1 MPLNSALLIID
12 MQNDFV
18 VNKNSPVYIPNSD
31 KIILPLIN
39 ARKLFLSNK
48 QTVIHI
54 ITEHSQNRKFWG
66 KKDIELN
73 REYCMENTGG
83 AEIIDEL
90 SKLTETEL
98 IVKKKFYSGFFE
110 TGLKEILEKKKIQNL
125 FFTGLT
131 TGCCVSSTARDA
143 YNLGYNLFFIKECM
157 TSSSE
162 EAHNNEL
169 IFFQK
174 SLGSVVSIN
183 LKTALE
189 F

>member
-12 MQNDFV
+12 MQNDFA
-18 VNKNSPVYIPNSD
+18 VNKNSPVYIPNAD
-31 KIILPLIN
+31 KIIIHLIN
-39 ARKLFLSNK
+39 VRKLFLANNQS
-48 QTVIHI
+48 VIHI
-54 ITEHSQNRKFWG
+54 ITEHSADRKLWG

-73 REYCMENTGG
+73 REYCMENTDG
-83 AEIIDEL
+83 AEIIEEL
-90 SKLTETEL
+90 SGLTEDEY

-110 TGLKEILEKKKIQNL
+110 TGLKEILEKNKIQKL
-125 FFTGLT
+125 FLTGLT

-162 EAHNNEL
+162 EAHKNEL

-183 LKTALE
+183 ELGEIK
-189 F
+189 